1 MGIPQDL
8 EALAVDLTSAE
19 DAISAVAERCA
30 DLELIVAQLGD
41 RAYALEAY
49 VERNNARI
57 TLIEAFMADHQAG
70 AERRQREV
78 NQALQAAQR
87 ARWQQ
92 RTGRQA

>member
-1 MGIPQDL
+1 MGIPQDI
-8 EALAVDLTSAE
+8 EALGALIDAVDQAV
-19 DAISAVAERCA
+19 DA
-30 DLELIVAQLGD
+30 LID
-41 RAYALEAY
+41 RAGDTDIVLAGILARVNDLEAY
-49 VERNNARI
+49 VIRNDQRI